1 MKVIKRNGT
10 LVDFDKNKIYEA
22 IMKAMKNGSGIIKE
36 HIAISIAEE
45 IELET
50 KSKDKDLSI
59 SDIELLVYQ
68 KLISKK
74 QRLTAKA
81 YEGYRAVR
89 EFQREVSTTDKA
101 IEELL
106 SGESEYWNKENSN
119 KNAKLVTTQ
128 RDYLAGIVSTDM
140 SRRFL
145 LTPDIV
151 QAHDEGIIHLHK

>member
-22 IMKAMKNGSGIIKE
+22 IMKAMKNGSGIIKKN
-36 HIAISIAEE
+36 IAQNIADE
-45 IELET
+45 IELDTRNLERNINISEIET
-50 KSKDKDLSI
+50 M
-59 SDIELLVYQ
+59 VYQ

-74 QRLTAKA
+74 QKLTAKA

-151 QAHDEGIIHLHK
+151 QAHDEGIIHFHK